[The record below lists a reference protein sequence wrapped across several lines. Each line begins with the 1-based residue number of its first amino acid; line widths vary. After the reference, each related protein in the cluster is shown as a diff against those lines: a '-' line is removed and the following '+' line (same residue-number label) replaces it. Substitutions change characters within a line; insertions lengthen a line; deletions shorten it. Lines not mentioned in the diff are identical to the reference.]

1 MVWQREWLPV
11 HAPAPTR
18 SETPDQ
24 LAEEPQTP
32 RVQICRVVIN
42 ERFSEAFGGVHYRKM
57 FAAAERCESVAW
69 LAGTLLWSPTK
80 LRYFWA
86 NKKGY
91 KLLID
96 VSP

>member
-11 HAPAPTR
+11 HAPAPAR

-42 ERFSEAFGGVHYRKM
+42 ERFSKAFSGVHYRKM
-57 FAAAERCESVAW
+57 FAAAERCESLAW

-80 LRYFWA
+80 LRYFR
-86 NKKGY
+86 
-91 KLLID
+91 LL
-96 VSP
+96 